1 MPQKNQTDPANRTDT
16 THLNLTWTGNQFLDA
31 QEQTDL
37 MRSATEAMDITNRGD
52 VWSDEVAA
60 AVAARFDL
68 PAPYVRVGAGATQ
81 LIDTLL
87 RGAYQ
92 GLVVD
97 VTPNFHL
104 TATIS
109 RQQGWNYASVPVREP
124 EDLLPSLEPYLDR
137 PEAIIV
143 LCSPRNPLG
152 YQFPTADIAALL
164 ERARG
169 LVVVDEVYA
178 DFAPDT
184 AMRLVSEFPNLVVM
198 RTFSKAWG
206 LANLRIGFAVSQ
218 AFTRDG
224 FPFWL
229 MPNSVS
235 GVAQH
240 TALRLLAEPAAVE
253 DSIRRTLECRERLV
267 VGIAR
272 IDGIRVW
279 HSDANYICLESPH
292 AARIVA
298 ELRAA
303 GYLTRLLHDLKDYP
317 EDWPV
322 GVRISVPRESE
333 IDAVVKCVAAAHEA
347 GERARTTG

>member
-1 MPQKNQTDPANRTDT
+1 MN
-16 THLNLTWTGNQFLDA
+16 LNLTWTGNQFLDA
-31 QEQTDL
+31 REQADV
-37 MRSATEAMDITNRGD
+37 MRSATEAVDVTNRGD
-52 VWSDEVAA
+52 VWSNEVAA
-60 AVAARFDL
+60 AVAARFYV
-68 PAPYVRVGAGATQ
+68 PERYVRVGAGATQ

-109 RQQGWNYASVPVREP
+109 RQQNWNYRSVPVREP
-124 EDLLPSLEPYLDR
+124 EELLPALEPYLDR

-152 YQFPTADIAALL
+152 YQFATRDIAALL
-164 ERARG
+164 DRARG

-184 AMRLVSEFPNLVVM
+184 ALRLVERFPRLVVM

-218 AFTRDG
+218 AFARED

-235 GVAQH
+235 GVAQA
-240 TALRLLAEPAAVE
+240 TALRLLADPEAIEESVG
-253 DSIRRTLECRERLV
+253 RTLACRQLMTARLKE
-267 VGIAR
+267 IE
-272 IDGIRVW
+272 GIRIW
-279 HSDANYICLESPH
+279 PSDANYICVETPH
-292 AARIVA
+292 AAEIVE

-317 EDWPV
+317 EEWPA
-322 GVRISVPRESE
+322 GVRISVPRETE
-333 IDAVVKCVAAAHEA
+333 IDTVVRCVATVQAALDEQS
-347 GERARTTG
+347 RTDA